1 MLPLPNDPQ
10 RFPTVQEVDAWLLA
24 AQERRAQL
32 HLHAASPWG
41 SPECHVAFTEMSA
54 LLLEAFEEVR
64 VVSESTREESQEA
77 RGIAVDLQTQAAQLM
92 ERGVMLMARLAQF
105 APPQPEAIQEA
116 ESRLLAM
123 FRGDH
128 KPEPR

>member
-1 MLPLPNDPQ
+1 MLPLPHDPQ

-32 HLHAASPWG
+32 HRYAASPWG
-41 SPECHVAFTEMSA
+41 SPAGHEAFTEMSA

-64 VVSESTREESQEA
+64 VISESTREGSQEA
-77 RGIAVDLQTQAAQLM
+77 RGTAVDLQTQAAQLM

-105 APPQPEAIQEA
+105 TPPPPAAIHEA
-116 ESRLLAM
+116 ERQMLEM
-123 FRGDH
+123 FKGGQGQSQ
-128 KPEPR
+128 P